1 MKSGKKIKNNDDE
14 LNDSD
19 EFVPKAFKKTR
30 FQKNDKHKKVKSK
43 KRRISILMIIMI
55 VTFLI
60 IELIIFTNKWLKLA
74 KNMQNVQ
81 DSVVLNSDG
90 KQIAEI
96 GEEKKRIYVSSS
108 EMPEYLKN
116 AYISIEDQRF
126 YKHHGVDIRRTG
138 GAIFSYIIHFGKS
151 SFGGSTI
158 TQQLVKNITGDSDKK
173 ISRKIGEWYK
183 AFTLDN
189 SLSKDDILEYYLNI
203 IYVGPNLYGVG
214 AGSKYYFDKDVKDL
228 SIAECAFLAGI
239 NNSPASYKPFDETEE
254 SKEKVNNRT
263 KTVLSK
269 MKELG
274 YISET
279 KYNDAVQEVDA
290 GLKFKKGNVDSGN
303 AVYSYHTDAVINEVL
318 SDIEDKYNISEDFA
332 TNFLYLSG
340 SKIYSTEDL
349 NVQESIETECK
360 KKTYILESKVNAGA
374 TSQAAMVVMEPNTGY
389 ILGCVGGL
397 GEKTE
402 SRSLNRA
409 TQSTRQTGSSLKPL
423 SVLLPGISDKIFTA
437 STIYDDT
444 VEEFEPGFAPTDY
457 DSELGKITVRR
468 AVESSQN
475 IPFVRMLKEIT
486 PKKSKKFLESIGI
499 TTLTEGD
506 ESLGLSLGA
515 LEKGISPLEMAG
527 AYNTMANDGV
537 YIEPTFYTKIVE
549 KDGNVLMKTSQKKK
563 RVVSKQ
569 VAYILKSLLE
579 QPVLG
584 VNGTA
589 TYCKISGIDVAAKT
603 GTSDENYDRWLCGF
617 TNYYTAVAWFGYDQN
632 ETVEFNRKN
641 PAGYIWANVMKD
653 IHKNKND
660 SKFEIPSGV
669 IACTVCKE
677 SGMRARSGC
686 KDTYTE
692 YYLKGTLPAYCNT
705 HSGSE
710 VNDATNEGII
720 DKIKNL
726 FGFGSSSNSNSQK
739 STSTNTNINR
749 SENHLQN
756 STSTNTYTNNSQN
769 TTNIN
774 TNTNNSQN
782 TTNTNTTNNNVRNST
797 NTNNNTQNSTNTNI
811 NDSRNNTNTNINTN
825 NNTNNARNT
834 NTGTNENS
842 ENASIKTNTSENL
855 TNIDTE

>member
-1 MKSGKKIKNNDDE
+1 MKNNNE
-14 LNDSD
+14 EFNDSE
-19 EFVPKAFKKTR
+19 EFVPKAFKKTGS
-30 FQKNDKHKKVKSK
+30 QKNTKHKKVKGK
-43 KRRISILMIIMI
+43 KRKII
-55 VTFLI
+55 TLI
-60 IELIIFTNKWLKLA
+60 ILVFFTILIVRIIIFTNKWLKLA

-81 DSVVLNSDG
+81 DSVVLNNDG
-90 KQIAEI
+90 KKIAEI

-108 EMPEYLKN
+108 DMPEYLRN

-126 YKHHGVDIRRTG
+126 YKHHGIDIKRTG
-138 GAIFSYIIHFGKS
+138 GAIFSYVIHFGKS
-151 SFGGSTI
+151 SYGGSTI
-158 TQQLVKNITGDSDKK
+158 TQQLVKNITGDSDRT

-183 AFTLDN
+183 AFSLDN

-254 SKEKVNNRT
+254 SKERVNNRT

-318 SDIEDKYNISEDFA
+318 SDIEHKYNISEDFA
-332 TNFLYLSG
+332 INFLNLSG
-340 SKIYSTEDL
+340 SKIYSTEDKD
-349 NVQESIETECK
+349 VQESIETECK
-360 KKTYILESKVNAGA
+360 KNTYILASKANVGA
-374 TSQAAMVVMEPNTGY
+374 TSQASMIVMEPNTGY
-389 ILGCVGGL
+389 VLGCVGGL

-409 TQSTRQTGSSLKPL
+409 TQSTRQTGSSIKPL
-423 SVLLPGISDKIFTA
+423 SVLLPGISDKVFTA

-692 YYLKGTLPAYCNT
+692 YYLKGTLPDYCNI

-726 FGFGSSSNSNSQK
+726 FGFGSSSSSSSSEK
-739 STSTNTNINR
+739 STNTSTNTNR
-749 SENHLQN
+749 GENHSQN
-756 STSTNTYTNNSQN
+756 STSTNTYTNNSRN
-769 TTNIN
+769 TTNTITTTN
-774 TNTNNSQN
+774 NNAQNSTNTYTNNTQNSTETNMNNSQN
-782 TTNTNTTNNNVRNST
+782 TTNTN
-797 NTNNNTQNSTNTNI
+797 
-811 NDSRNNTNTNINTN
+811 NNTNSDRNI
-825 NNTNNARNT
+825 

-842 ENASIKTNTSENL
+842 ENTSTTTNTSENL

>member
-1 MKSGKKIKNNDDE
+1 MKNNNE
-14 LNDSD
+14 EFNDSE
-19 EFVPKAFKKTR
+19 EFVPKAFKKTGS
-30 FQKNDKHKKVKSK
+30 QKNTKHKKVKGK
-43 KRRISILMIIMI
+43 KRKII
-55 VTFLI
+55 TLI
-60 IELIIFTNKWLKLA
+60 ILVFFTILIVRIIIFTNKWLKLA

-81 DSVVLNSDG
+81 DSVVLNNDG
-90 KQIAEI
+90 KKIAEI

-108 EMPEYLKN
+108 DMPEYLRN

-126 YKHHGVDIRRTG
+126 YKHHGIDIKRTG
-138 GAIFSYIIHFGKS
+138 GAIFSYVIHFGKS
-151 SFGGSTI
+151 SYGGSTI
-158 TQQLVKNITGDSDKK
+158 TQQLVKNITGDSDRT

-183 AFTLDN
+183 AFSLDN

-254 SKEKVNNRT
+254 SKERVNNRT

-318 SDIEDKYNISEDFA
+318 SDIEHKYNISEDFA
-332 TNFLYLSG
+332 INFLNLSG
-340 SKIYSTEDL
+340 SKIYSTEDKD
-349 NVQESIETECK
+349 VQESIETECK
-360 KKTYILESKVNAGA
+360 KNTYILASKANVGA
-374 TSQAAMVVMEPNTGY
+374 TSQASMIVMEPNTGY
-389 ILGCVGGL
+389 VLGCVGGL

-409 TQSTRQTGSSLKPL
+409 TQSTRQTGSSIKPL
-423 SVLLPGISDKIFTA
+423 SVLLPGISDKVFTA

-499 TTLTEGD
+499 TTLTDGD

-537 YIEPTFYTKIVE
+537 YIEPTFYTKITE
-549 KDGNVLMKTSQKKK
+549 KDGSVLIKTSQKKK

-584 VNGTA
+584 ANGTA

-641 PAGYIWANVMKD
+641 PAGYIWANVMKE

-669 IACTVCKE
+669 ISCTVCKK

-692 YYLKGTLPAYCNT
+692 YYLKGTLPDYCNI

-726 FGFGSSSNSNSQK
+726 FGFGSSSSSSSSEK
-739 STSTNTNINR
+739 STNTSTNTNR
-749 SENHLQN
+749 GENHSQN
-756 STSTNTYTNNSQN
+756 STSTNTYTNNSRN
-769 TTNIN
+769 TTNTITTTN
-774 TNTNNSQN
+774 NNAQNSTNTYTNNTQNSTETNMNNSQN
-782 TTNTNTTNNNVRNST
+782 TTNTN
-797 NTNNNTQNSTNTNI
+797 
-811 NDSRNNTNTNINTN
+811 NNTNSDRNI
-825 NNTNNARNT
+825 

-842 ENASIKTNTSENL
+842 ENTSTTTNTSENL